1 MDGTVS
7 AENFQ
12 ENTLGGMSV
21 NQKKDQKKDSTTKKS
36 SKIDGFLRLLMPR
49 EMLIVFPRLKLNI
62 TFSKTLSSHL
72 QSLNG
77 KS

>member
-21 NQKKDQKKDSTTKKS
+21 NQKKDQKKDACLVIVIFS
-36 SKIDGFLRLLMPR
+36 LL
-49 EMLIVFPRLKLNI
+49 VVV
-62 TFSKTLSSHL
+62 
-72 QSLNG
+72 
-77 KS
+77 